1 MRLLHTS
8 DWHLGRT
15 LHGLDLLEAQQSALE
30 HIVATARAEAV
41 DAVLVSGD
49 VYDRAVPPIEA
60 VRLFSRTVGELASFT
75 QVVVSSGNHD
85 SAVRLGALAEVLTDR
100 LHIRTRTDRLAEPV
114 ELADE
119 WGPVLVYA
127 VPYLDPETVRHE
139 LGGDEPLERSHAAV
153 LGAALDRVRANLAER
168 RAAAGS
174 VRSVV
179 MAHAFVAGRA
189 PAQTSDSERDLRVG
203 GVEVVPTDVFDG
215 VDYSALGHLHGA
227 QEPRVDASGHMRY
240 SGSPLRYSFSEA
252 GQAKSVTL
260 VDLGPD
266 GVKSVSTVPVPQPRE
281 MIRLTGTLAELC
293 DEGAHAEH
301 TQSWV
306 MAVITDAVRPDR
318 MFDTLRARF
327 PHLLSAHHVPAGEAA
342 ITLPGAGAAV
352 DPMDVLAR
360 FLADASAL
368 DEPDP
373 DHLALVR
380 DQLEALWRE
389 EASA

>member
-15 LHGLDLLEAQQSALE
+15 LHGLDLLDAQRAALE
-30 HIVATARAEAV
+30 HIVATAREEAV

-75 QVVVSSGNHD
+75 HVVVSSGNHD

-100 LHIRTRTDRLAEPV
+100 LHIRTRTDRIAEPV

-127 VPYLDPETVRHE
+127 VPYLDPETVRHD
-139 LGGDEPLERSHAAV
+139 LGGEQPVDRSHAAV
-153 LGAALDRVRANLAER
+153 LGAALGRVRADLRSRTEGVA
-168 RAAAGS
+168 S

-179 MAHAFVAGRA
+179 MAHAFVAGRV
-189 PAQTSDSERDLRVG
+189 PARTSDSERDIRVG

-215 VDYSALGHLHGA
+215 VDYTALGHLHGA
-227 QEPRVDASGHMRY
+227 QEPRGHGTGHIRY

-281 MIRLTGTLAELC
+281 MARLTGTLAELC
-293 DEGAHAEH
+293 DVGSHAEH

-306 MAVITDAVRPDR
+306 MAVVTDALRPDH

-327 PHLLSAHHVPAGEAA
+327 PHLLTAHHVPAGEAA
-342 ITLPGAGAAV
+342 ITLPGTGADV

-368 DEPDP
+368 EEPDP
-373 DHLALVR
+373 DHVALVR